1 MQIASVQGA
10 ADDAKFA
17 GLAAEDAAAQ
27 KFTDAR
33 TARVNAVVEASR
45 SSREAEATAAAQ
57 AAPTTRQ
64 ARTDF
69 GAPMPDFSLGRNFSG
84 LSQLFQQTANF
95 AVARQQANR
104 ADKMNFDA
112 EQKASDRI
120 LDRDKISA
128 TLAGKGKPD
137 FKIASVESGLSKIP
151 VIIRDGVPTTAIT
164 ADEKG
169 ATTTQPVRARP
180 TTATA
185 HAEGLAVI
193 ERSPNKV
200 QDKMKVNARLKE
212 LGYPPLP

>member
-1 MQIASVQGA
+1 V
-10 ADDAKFA
+10 DDAKFSA
-17 GLAAEDAAAQ
+17 LAAQDAAAQ

-45 SSREAEATAAAQ
+45 SSREAETTAAAQ

-120 LDRDKISA
+120 LDRDKISS

-137 FKIASVESGLSKIP
+137 FKIASIKTLTGETP
-151 VIIRDGVPTTAIT
+151 VIVQDGVPTTAIT
-164 ADEKG
+164 ADERG
-169 ATTTQPVRARP
+169 TPTTQPVRARP

-185 HAEGLAVI
+185 HSEGLAVI
-193 ERSPNKV
+193 ERSPNKA
-200 QDKMKVNARLKE
+200 QAKMKVNERLKE
-212 LGYPPLP
+212 LGYPTLP